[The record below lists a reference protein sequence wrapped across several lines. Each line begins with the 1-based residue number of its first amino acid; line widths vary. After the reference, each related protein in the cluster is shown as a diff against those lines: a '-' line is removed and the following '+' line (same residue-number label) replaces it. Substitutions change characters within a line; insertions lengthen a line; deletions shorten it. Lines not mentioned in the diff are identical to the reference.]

1 MFDQTK
7 LVLPKYHI
15 YSICTFSPFTPDT
28 PERPFVRDAVV
39 AKENNYVS
47 VFLSEHTAPRK
58 SDVEHA
64 KIS

>member
-39 AKENNYVS
+39 AKENNCMS
-47 VFLSEHTAPRK
+47 VYFFQSTQLHGNQT
-58 SDVEHA
+58 
-64 KIS
+64 